1 MYKTPLYCQLFFKKV
16 IIRREFMTTSK
27 WNLDVAHSSIDFAI
41 RHMMVSKVK
50 GAFRN
55 FEANIEADL
64 EDLTTASIEFSV
76 DVNSVDTR
84 NEDRD
89 NHLRSADFFDVEHFP
104 KMTFKSTKISKKSP
118 GEYEVTGDLTIRG
131 KTNPETF
138 IVSYEGSGKD
148 PWGNEKVGFE
158 AHGSISRSE
167 YGLTWNTA
175 LETGGVLVAD
185 QVQISLDV
193 QASK

>member
-1 MYKTPLYCQLFFKKV
+1 
-16 IIRREFMTTSK
+16 MTTSK

-104 KMTFKSTKISKKSP
+104 KMTFKSTEISKKSP

>member
-1 MYKTPLYCQLFFKKV
+1 
-16 IIRREFMTTSK
+16 
-27 WNLDVAHSSIDFAI
+27 
-41 RHMMVSKVK
+41 MMVSKVK
-50 GAFRN
+50 GTFQS
-55 FEANIEADL
+55 FEATIDADL

-89 NHLRSADFFDVEHFP
+89 NHLRSADFFDVENHP
-104 KMTFKSTKISKKSP
+104 KMTFKSTKIIKKSP
-118 GEYEVTGDLTIRG
+118 GEYEITGDLTIRG
-131 KTNPETF
+131 TTKPETF
-138 IVSYEGSGKD
+138 TVTYEGSGKD
-148 PWGNEKVGFE
+148 PWGNVKAGFE

-167 YGLTWNTA
+167 YGLTWNAA

-185 QVQISLDV
+185 QVQITLEV